1 MKTNKAPIK
10 PITLK
15 NKESDYIIKFN
26 FYISNL
32 FYVDKNIYYN
42 KEKIFTLDE
51 FNDYFDFLNFIQK
64 SNSESEIFERIMQMI
79 NSELQTL
86 NIEISKNNQKINDY
100 NILEKESFNFID
112 VSKFPS
118 IEKHLEDAEVYEI
131 IGK

>member
-32 FYVDKNIYYN
+32 FYSDKNIYYN

-100 NILEKESFNFID
+100 NMLEKESFNFID

>member
-32 FYVDKNIYYN
+32 FYLDKNIYYN

-100 NILEKESFNFID
+100 NILEKELSNFID

>member
-32 FYVDKNIYYN
+32 FYADKNIYYN

-64 SNSESEIFERIMQMI
+64 SNSESEIFERIILYKKGYDQFL
-79 NSELQTL
+79 NEFHKVLSE
-86 NIEISKNNQKINDY
+86 Y
-100 NILEKESFNFID
+100 
-112 VSKFPS
+112 
-118 IEKHLEDAEVYEI
+118 
-131 IGK
+131 

>member
-1 MKTNKAPIK
+1 
-10 PITLK
+10 
-15 NKESDYIIKFN
+15 
-26 FYISNL
+26 
-32 FYVDKNIYYN
+32 
-42 KEKIFTLDE
+42 
-51 FNDYFDFLNFIQK
+51 
-64 SNSESEIFERIMQMI
+64 MQMI

-100 NILEKESFNFID
+100 NILEKELFNFID

>member
-32 FYVDKNIYYN
+32 FYLDKNIYYN

-86 NIEISKNNQKINDY
+86 NVEISKNNQKINDY

>member
-32 FYVDKNIYYN
+32 FYLDKNIYYF

>member
-26 FYISNL
+26 FYLSNL
-32 FYVDKNIYYN
+32 FYSDKNIYYN

-100 NILEKESFNFID
+100 NILEKESFNFIN

>member
-32 FYVDKNIYYN
+32 FYEDKNIYYN

>member
-32 FYVDKNIYYN
+32 FYADKNIYYF

-86 NIEISKNNQKINDY
+86 NVEISKNNQKINDY

>member
-26 FYISNL
+26 FYLSNL

-86 NIEISKNNQKINDY
+86 NVEISKNNQKINDY

>member
-32 FYVDKNIYYN
+32 FYLDKNIYYN
-42 KEKIFTLDE
+42 KEKILTLDE

>member
-26 FYISNL
+26 FYLSNL
-32 FYVDKNIYYN
+32 FYLDKNIYYN

-100 NILEKESFNFID
+100 NILEKELSNFID

>member
-1 MKTNKAPIK
+1 MKTLTKVA

-32 FYVDKNIYYN
+32 FYLDKNIYYN

-100 NILEKESFNFID
+100 NILEKELSNFID

>member
-32 FYVDKNIYYN
+32 FYLDKNIYYF

-86 NIEISKNNQKINDY
+86 NVEISKNNQKINDY
-100 NILEKESFNFID
+100 NILEKELSNFID

>member
-26 FYISNL
+26 FYLSNL
-32 FYVDKNIYYN
+32 FYLDKNIYYN